1 MFSIGCKDTDTLKSL
16 HVTVNLWLV
25 LISLFRR
32 QVVIGGSNVDFIATA
47 EKIIVSYPRYVIQD
61 NILCNN
67 TLFYIVQKIGQ
78 AFLEFSFQLG
88 EKVE

>member
-1 MFSIGCKDTDTLKSL
+1 M
-16 HVTVNLWLV
+16 
-25 LISLFRR
+25 
-32 QVVIGGSNVDFIATA
+32 DFIATA
-47 EKIIVSYPRYVIQD
+47 EKIIVSDPRYVIYD